1 MSTFRRRLM
10 MAAAKSAHPY
20 FPSDTPDA
28 IRNSCILWYDIEK
41 QGATNES
48 MSVDPTLIDLTGNG
62 YNATCYNF
70 SWSDMSGVGG
80 YNVNFMNYGV
90 SSSSSSTTV
99 ERTSNKITIYPLV
112 VNELENRITQLTRSY
127 SSVGENT
134 PSFQIKVTN
143 FPTGCGMIYYYR
155 NNQGTEKQFRITEDG
170 VYTLPES
177 YNTIEGTGLSTGFR
191 FDILEDL
198 DESYTGELTIE
209 QMPLYPNALVSDGV
223 DDYCLVS
230 NLPTITT
237 DNGFTVVSKREVTPG
252 DEVLTAFASKQ
263 TDASEAVGAFTIER
277 GGTDATLGYRMQVN
291 SFGLNN
297 EITSG
302 NKSGIMYCTSTDYN
316 DETSL
321 IKGDHI
327 DSNILVLFKLD
338 DSSDASYCGKY
349 ALYSFLLFN
358 RDLTQ
363 TEINWIKTNLIEG
376 DYKFE

>member
-70 SWSDMSGVGG
+70 GWSGMSGVGG
-80 YNVNFMNYGV
+80 YDFPNLEAWTKNSFVKVEVVKANKV
-90 SSSSSSTTV
+90 SLSSSGGTSGIRQAFSKDTTLKLHISDINPATTV
-99 ERTSNKITIYPLV
+99 SIYRMHGGDIG
-112 VNELENRITQLTRSY
+112 NEL
-127 SSVGENT
+127 
-134 PSFQIKVTN
+134 
-143 FPTGCGMIYYYR
+143 IY
-155 NNQGTEKQFRITEDG
+155 TITEEG
-170 VYTLPES
+170 NYTVESVYNPDDQ
-177 YNTIEGTGLSTGFR
+177 YNMILLS
-191 FDILEDL
+191 
-198 DESYTGELTIE
+198 GEATFE
-209 QMPLYPNALVSDGV
+209 QLPLYPGALVSDGV
-223 DDYCLVS
+223 DDYCYVEG
-230 NLPTITT
+230 LPILTKEK
-237 DNGFTVVSKREVTPG
+237 GFTVVSKREVTPG

-263 TDASEAVGAFTIER
+263 TDASEVVGAFTIER
-277 GGTDATLGYRMQVN
+277 GGVDATLGYRMQVN

-316 DETSL
+316 GETSL

-338 DSSDASYCGKY
+338 GSSDASYCGKY

-363 TEINWIKTNLIEG
+363 TEINWVKTNLIEG
-376 DYKFE
+376 DYKFK